1 MPQPHRSLSALPA
14 VAATAAAVALASGC
28 SSSGPALE
36 QHPSVNFGSQASTTP
51 GMAGQGAPASPAP
64 GTSHA
69 DASTAPAVP
78 LPGAADPVV
87 FERNIRPLF
96 RQQDRESMKWAF
108 DLWSYAD
115 VKAHA
120 SAIVERLRDGSMPC
134 DGAWS
139 AEKVGVFQRWIDSGM
154 AP

>member
-1 MPQPHRSLSALPA
+1 MPQPHRSLTALPA

-28 SSSGPALE
+28 SSSAPTSG
-36 QHPSVNFGSQASTTP
+36 HPSITFGSAASNAP
-51 GMAGQGAPASPAP
+51 GMVGQGTAVSPAP
-64 GTSHA
+64 ATSHTES
-69 DASTAPAVP
+69 STAPPVP
-78 LPGAADPVV
+78 PPGAGEPVV

-96 RQQDRESMKWAF
+96 RQADRASMKWAF

-115 VKAHA
+115 VKSHA
-120 SAIVERLRDGSMPC
+120 AAIVERLRDGSMPC

-139 AEKVGVFQRWIDSGM
+139 AEKVNVFQRWIDSGM